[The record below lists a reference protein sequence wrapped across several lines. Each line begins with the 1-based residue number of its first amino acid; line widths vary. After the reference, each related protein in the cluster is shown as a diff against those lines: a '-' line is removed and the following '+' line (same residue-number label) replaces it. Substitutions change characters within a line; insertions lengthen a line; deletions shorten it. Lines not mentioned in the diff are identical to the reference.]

1 MSYTKALDNVVEQ
14 NRLSIGEFCRHDDIL
29 WIEGQQAA
37 AELERLKAELEEV
50 HKSKLPFK
58 QMPCG
63 HTTRYL
69 VSTHEGI
76 DRCVL
81 CDSERLRAE
90 RDAMREAAE
99 AAELEEA
106 ELEEAEELM
115 KDIVNSSLCY
125 LEVSILKDTTEW
137 LNKHS
142 KEK

>member
-1 MSYTKALDNVVEQ
+1 MSDTKALDNVVEQ

-37 AELERLKAELEEV
+37 AELEQLK
-50 HKSKLPFK
+50 
-58 QMPCG
+58 
-63 HTTRYL
+63 
-69 VSTHEGI
+69 
-76 DRCVL
+76 
-81 CDSERLRAE
+81 
-90 RDAMREAAE
+90 
-99 AAELEEA
+99 A

-125 LEVSILKDTTEW
+125 LEASILKDTTEW

>member
-1 MSYTKALDNVVEQ
+1 MDEMSDTKALDNVVEQ

-37 AELERLKAELEEV
+37 AELEQLK
-50 HKSKLPFK
+50 
-58 QMPCG
+58 
-63 HTTRYL
+63 
-69 VSTHEGI
+69 
-76 DRCVL
+76 
-81 CDSERLRAE
+81 
-90 RDAMREAAE
+90 
-99 AAELEEA
+99 A

-125 LEVSILKDTTEW
+125 LEASILKDTTEW